1 MKKIVALLICVLL
14 IAALAI
20 PTFAAGS
27 ATFVVTPSTTTA
39 QKGDQITFT
48 VSLQD
53 APATSLVQFVPKFDE
68 TVFKLVKTSPAEV
81 VMPPELEEPWFVFQN
96 SFSKKMG
103 LYVVATVEAGD
114 STGVDLNGVRGT
126 FVLEV
131 IADCAN
137 APIEVGASTAKTK
150 EGNISVSAASVTIT
164 GEHSFGAWTPK
175 GDNHAH
181 TCSKC
186 GAEETGAHNWNEGT
200 VTEEPNCTQVGWK
213 DVTCA
218 DCAMSTSVSIPTNG
232 QHTWNAGEITT
243 EPKCGVEGVKTYT
256 CQHNAEHTRTESVP
270 ALEHVLPEEWTA
282 NIAATCTEPGVEH
295 RCCELCWNP
304 VMSTGYRVTREIPA
318 LGHTYGEWYVATEP
332 GCETDGE
339 KRRDCQRTGP
349 GFDCDHFESEVIP
362 ATGHTMGD
370 WYVVTDSTCTA
381 TGEER
386 RDCADCDKFDTQVI
400 EKKPHDYVNAVVTAP
415 TCTEKGYT
423 TRTCVCGASIV
434 DTYVNPTGHKFEKNW
449 QIEVAPTCTE
459 KGEERDYCANGCGQF
474 NTQSV
479 PATGHTYNEGVIT
492 TAPECEKE
500 GVKTFTCIHGDHS
513 YTEAVPA
520 TGHTPADDAEV
531 KEATCTEPGEMTG
544 KCKICG
550 KVLDK
555 KVLPAK
561 GHKWGEWTV
570 TTPATCTAKG
580 VETRECAACHE
591 TETRTIDMID
601 HDRVHTVTAP
611 TCTEQ
616 GYTTVTCKN
625 CDYNTVG
632 EYVKATGHSFGEWV
646 ETKASTC
653 IVKGE
658 QRRDCA
664 NCDHFETEKLPL
676 AEHKYVGSK
685 VEPTCTEPGKESGKC
700 SVCGDEVNEKEIP
713 ALGHDFGEYTVTT
726 EPGCETEGEKTASCS
741 RCDATDV
748 QKIAATGHTFGDWIK
763 VDEKNH
769 KHVCA
774 CGHEETVAHNWDSGN
789 VVTPATHSATGLK
802 RFECKDCHATREEE
816 LAKLNNHDDM
826 GGKSKPIKNDKDE
839 PDKKYHTAVCTC
851 GEEHKEEHS
860 YTFIEII
867 EEATEGKKGKKLF
880 RCDCGVEDIVTYRV
894 DGTLDNEPGTGDIT
908 GQVVMTG
915 VAAFSMMAAA
925 AYVFIRKRT
934 A

>member
-1 MKKIVALLICVLL
+1 MKKIVALLICALL

-20 PTFAAGS
+20 PVFAAEDDNVLTIS
-27 ATFVVTPSTTTA
+27 SSKTNVK
-39 QKGDQITFT
+39 KGD
-48 VSLQD
+48 
-53 APATSLVQFVPKFDE
+53 E
-68 TVFKLVKTSPAEV
+68 
-81 VMPPELEEPWFVFQN
+81 
-96 SFSKKMG
+96 
-103 LYVVATVEAGD
+103 
-114 STGVDLNGVRGT
+114 
-126 FVLEV
+126 FVLTFSMTGSDKFVTAGVELYYDTDVFELVRDGDGVPVYETLAPSPWMILPNDAWTSVAIFRFDKRDGTLNSDVCSVAFRV
-131 IADCAN
+131 IADCPSAEYIQVTKAGATN
-137 APIEVGASTAKTK
+137 KASESIVITASGVGI
-150 EGNISVSAASVTIT
+150 NVT
-164 GEHSFGAWTPK
+164 GEHDFGAWTPN
-175 GDNHAH
+175 GENHVH

-186 GAEETGAHNWNEGT
+186 GAEETGAHNLVKGE
-200 VTEEPNCTQVGWK
+200 VTQQPNCTVEGKQNA
-213 DVTCA
+213 TCS
-218 DCAMSTSVSIPTNG
+218 DCGLTTSVSIPTNDN
-232 QHTWNAGEITT
+232 HSWNAGEITT
-243 EPKCGVEGVKTYT
+243 EPKCGVAGVKTYT
-256 CQHNAEHTRTESVP
+256 CQHNAEHTYTESVP
-270 ALEHVLPEEWTA
+270 ALEHKYDAVVTA
-282 NIAATCTEPGVEH
+282 PTCTEKGYTTYS
-295 RCCELCWNP
+295 CSLCGNSY
-304 VMSTGYRVTREIPA
+304 MD
-318 LGHTYGEWYVATEP
+318 TYV
-332 GCETDGE
+332 
-339 KRRDCQRTGP
+339 
-349 GFDCDHFESEVIP
+349 P
-362 ATGHTMGD
+362 ATGHKMGQ
-370 WYVVTDSTCTA
+370 WVIVTDSTCTA
-381 TGEER
+381 VGEER
-386 RDCADCDKFDTQVI
+386 SDCSACDHFETREIPVKA
-400 EKKPHDYVNAVVTAP
+400 HDYVNAVVTAP
-415 TCTEKGYT
+415 TCTEKGFT

-459 KGEERDYCANGCGQF
+459 KGEERDYCANGCGVF

-520 TGHTPADDAEV
+520 TGHTPAEDAEV
-531 KEATCTEPGEMTG
+531 TKEPTCTEKGEMSG
-544 KCKICG
+544 KCAVCG
-550 KVLDK
+550 KVLEK
-555 KVLPAK
+555 QEIPAL

-580 VETRECAACHE
+580 VETRECATCHE
-591 TETRTIDMID
+591 TETKSIEKIP
-601 HDRVHTVTAP
+601 HDLVATVTAP
-611 TCTEQ
+611 TCTAQ
-616 GYTTVTCKN
+616 GFTTYNCKN
-625 CDYNTVG
+625 CDHSETA
-632 EYVKATGHSFGEWV
+632 EYVKATGHQMGEWTV
-646 ETKASTC
+646 TKDSTC
-653 IVKGE
+653 IEQGE

-676 AEHKYVGSK
+676 AEHKYEGTK

-816 LAKLNNHDDM
+816 LAKLNKHDDM

>member
-1 MKKIVALLICVLL
+1 MKKIVTLLICALL

-20 PTFAAGS
+20 PALAA
-27 ATFVVTPSTTTA
+27 
-39 QKGDQITFT
+39 
-48 VSLQD
+48 
-53 APATSLVQFVPKFDE
+53 DE
-68 TVFKLVKTSPAEV
+68 TVFTITADKATAAVGDVITLTVSVSGSDEINAGGIIFTYDSNVFELVLNDKGKPY
-81 VMPPELEEPWFVFQN
+81 F
-96 SFSKKMG
+96 
-103 LYVVATVEAGD
+103 EAGNVPPFMTAFD
-114 STGVDLNGVRGT
+114 GKGVALMNLMGFAVPEGVAGKIQLRVIAECPSTEFISGNASAKAGTTTFPTTVNGVS
-126 FVLEV
+126 
-131 IADCAN
+131 IN
-137 APIEVGASTAKTK
+137 
-150 EGNISVSAASVTIT
+150 IT

-186 GAEETGAHNWNEGT
+186 GAEETGAHNLVKGE
-200 VTEEPNCTQVGWK
+200 VTQQPNCTVEGKQNA
-213 DVTCA
+213 TCS
-218 DCAMSTSVSIPTNG
+218 DCGLTTSVSIPTNDN
-232 QHTWNAGEITT
+232 HSWNAGEITT
-243 EPKCGVEGVKTYT
+243 EPKCGVAGVKTYT
-256 CQHNAEHTRTESVP
+256 CQHNAEHTYTESVP
-270 ALEHVLPEEWTA
+270 ALEHKYDAVVTA
-282 NIAATCTEPGVEH
+282 PTCTEKGYTTYT
-295 RCCELCWNP
+295 CSLCGN
-304 VMSTGYRVTREIPA
+304 S
-318 LGHTYGEWYVATEP
+318 YV
-332 GCETDGE
+332 DNYV
-339 KRRDCQRTGP
+339 D
-349 GFDCDHFESEVIP
+349 
-362 ATGHTMGD
+362 ATGHKMGQ
-370 WYVVTDSTCTA
+370 WVVVTDSTCTA
-381 TGEER
+381 VGEER
-386 RDCADCDKFDTQVI
+386 SDCSACDHFETREIPVKA
-400 EKKPHDYVNAVVTAP
+400 HDYVNAVVTAP

-459 KGEERDYCANGCGQF
+459 KGEERDYCANGCGEF

-520 TGHTPADDAEV
+520 TGHTPAEDAEV
-531 KEATCTEPGEMTG
+531 TKEPTCTEKGEMSG
-544 KCKICG
+544 KCAVCG
-550 KVLDK
+550 KVLEK
-555 KVLPAK
+555 QEIPAL

-580 VETRECAACHE
+580 VETRECATCHE
-591 TETRTIDMID
+591 TETKSIEKIP
-601 HDRVHTVTAP
+601 HDLVATVTAP
-611 TCTEQ
+611 TCTAQ
-616 GYTTVTCKN
+616 GFTTYNCKN
-625 CDYNTVG
+625 CDHSETA
-632 EYVKATGHSFGEWV
+632 EYVKATGHQMGEWTV
-646 ETKASTC
+646 TKDSTC
-653 IVKGE
+653 IEQGE

-676 AEHKYVGSK
+676 AEHKYEGTK

-816 LAKLNNHDDM
+816 LAKLNKHDDM